1 MKFTGWTPE
10 QISEV
15 VSAVSVLSFGA
26 NLRFEE
32 TRSEQTRRGWT
43 VLGVLRVRDSG
54 RTGARLGPSGR
65 RSVAASWEAHR
76 DVMWGLFDLNPEGR
90 IVTSIADYRG
100 REDFVSKYRAT
111 RDRRV
116 GSSTIGELSF
126 KV

>member
-15 VSAVSVLSFGA
+15 VRSVSVLSFGA

-54 RTGARLGPSGR
+54 RTGARL
-65 RSVAASWEAHR
+65 AASWEAHR

-116 GSSTIGELSF
+116 GSGVRSVSIC
-126 KV
+126 